1 MGIVSFL
8 FRGVSKGPELV
19 LRKRQA
25 EAHFGSSAPVSGV
38 HTSDG
43 KVVRAPN
50 SLLPVLQSEWWIS
63 DSRSPG
69 ARASLVSPQ
78 TERENAKGSSN
89 LGAAPLSQASCL
101 AKYLGIDTLAL
112 LRLGWAIMWWEVT

>member
-50 SLLPVLQSEWWIS
+50 SLLPVLQGEWWIS
-63 DSRSPG
+63 DQQKSWSQSLPG
-69 ARASLVSPQ
+69 VATDKPPCC
-78 TERENAKGSSN
+78 
-89 LGAAPLSQASCL
+89 PLSQASCL
-101 AKYLGIDTLAL
+101 AKYLGIDTVAL
-112 LRLGWAIMWWEVT
+112 LRLGWAVMWWEVT

>member
-50 SLLPVLQSEWWIS
+50 SLLPVLQVEWWIS

-78 TERENAKGSSN
+78 TER